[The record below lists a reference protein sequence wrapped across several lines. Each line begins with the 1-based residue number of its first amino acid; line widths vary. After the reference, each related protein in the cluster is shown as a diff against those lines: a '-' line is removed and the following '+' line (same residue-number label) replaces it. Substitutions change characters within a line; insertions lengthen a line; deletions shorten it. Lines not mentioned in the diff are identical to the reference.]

1 MFELVLKNSKG
12 ESLTFSPMGDFTLID
27 TQGLN
32 PPNATINTNETALGD
47 GVTFNSAK
55 VNPRTINLAFTI
67 NRNSEANRLQVYKVL
82 KSKQGVDVFYT
93 SQYRDIYIHGIVESI
108 EVAYWENPQ
117 TITLSI
123 FCPAPFFKEAQEL
136 VNRLENTIGMFK
148 FPFAIAKSKPI
159 PFSRFD
165 QFKDVTIVNHGD
177 ITCGLKIE
185 LYAYARV
192 INPKIFNYI
201 TNEFIGIQYTLEPAD
216 AIVIHTSQGEKTI
229 LLIRNGKEINLFN
242 SLMRGSTW
250 LQLETGENT
259 FVAEAD
265 DDTQVNLGV
274 TFYHSQLYEG
284 V

>member
-1 MFELVLKNSKG
+1 MFELMLKNKQG
-12 ESLTFSPMGDFTLID
+12 ERLTFSPMGNFTIID

-32 PPNATINTNETALGD
+32 PPSATINTNETALGD

-55 VNPRTINLAFTI
+55 VNPRTINIAFTI
-67 NRNSEANRLQVYKVL
+67 NQDQEANRLQIYKVL
-82 KSKQGVDVFYT
+82 KSKQAIDVYYT

-108 EVAYWENPQ
+108 DIAYWENPQ
-117 TITLSI
+117 TVTLSI

-148 FPFAIAKSKPI
+148 FPFAITQSKPI

-165 QFKDVTIVNHGD
+165 QFKDVTIVNYGD
-177 ITCGLKIE
+177 IACGLKIE

-201 TNEFIGIQYTLEPAD
+201 TGEFIGIQYTLEPAD
-216 AIVIHTSQGEKTI
+216 AIVIRTSQGEKTI

-259 FVAEAD
+259 FVAEAN